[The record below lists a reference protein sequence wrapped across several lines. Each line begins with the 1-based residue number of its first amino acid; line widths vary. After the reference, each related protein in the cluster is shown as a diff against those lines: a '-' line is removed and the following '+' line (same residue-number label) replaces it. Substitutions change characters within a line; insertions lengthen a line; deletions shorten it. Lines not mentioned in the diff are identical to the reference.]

1 MKQPVRFLLRG
12 ISLMLGALCLIN
24 QAEAACSSPAGTAG
38 KMIFNADHH
47 MAQYCDG
54 TDWVAM
60 GRAISGGGAD
70 WGTATQSPTIPNP
83 VPAAIDG
90 FGYSVAVSGTTA
102 VIGVPFD
109 DPGGVSDAG
118 SAYVFDTTTGN
129 LVATL
134 NNPAPTASDYFGVNV
149 AVDGT
154 VAVIGAFEDD
164 PGGVTG
170 AGSAYVFDTTTGN
183 LIATLNN
190 PAPTASDYFGYSVA
204 VSGTTA
210 VVGAYLDDPGGVSGA
225 GSAYVFDTTTGN
237 LIATLNNPAPTASDY
252 FGYSVAVSGT
262 TAVVGAYLDDP
273 GGVSGAGSAYVFDTT
288 TGNLIATLNNPA
300 PNANDA
306 FGVSIAVDGTVA
318 VIGAFEDNPGGVSNA
333 GSAYVFNTTTGNLIA
348 TLNNPA
354 PTASDLFGNSVA
366 VSGTTAV
373 VGAYLDDP
381 GGVSGAGSAYVFDTT
396 TGTLLATLNNPDPTW
411 GDNFGNSVAM
421 SGATAVVG
429 APYDDPGGVSNAGSV
444 YVFTAGTAAPS
455 GGGGADWGTATQ
467 SPTIPNPVPAA
478 SDGFGN
484 SVAVSGTTA
493 VIGVPF
499 DDPGGVNDVGSAYVF
514 DTTTGNLIATLNNP
528 DPTASDQFGKSVAVS
543 GTTAVIGAYWDSPG
557 GVFGA
562 GSAYVFDAIT
572 GNLVATLNNPDPTLA
587 DYFGWIVA
595 VSGTTA
601 VVGAFLDDPGG
612 VNDAGSA
619 YVFDTTTGNLIT
631 TLNNPAPA
639 AGDYFGISVAVSGT
653 TAVIGANQDDPG
665 GVNGAGSA
673 YVFDTT
679 TGNLITTLNN
689 PAPAAD
695 DYFGVSVSVSG
706 TIAVVGAN
714 QDDPGGV
721 NGAGSAYVFDTTTG
735 NLITTLNNPAPAAD
749 DHFGMSVAVSGTTAV
764 VGAPADDPGGVSG
777 AGSAY
782 VFDTT
787 TGNLLATLNNPD
799 PTASDIFGNSVVV
812 DGTTAVVGAF
822 YDDPGGVNGAGS
834 AYVFT
839 AGVLG
844 FTPGKIEYNADD
856 HLMQFQS
863 DYGVH
868 AMGPPGDGG
877 VGCSNPAGVEGE
889 MIYNADHSVMQY
901 CEGDVWV
908 GIGK

>member
-90 FGYSVAVSGTTA
+90 FGY
-102 VIGVPFD
+102 
-109 DPGGVSDAG
+109 
-118 SAYVFDTTTGN
+118 
-129 LVATL
+129 
-134 NNPAPTASDYFGVNV
+134 
-149 AVDGT
+149 
-154 VAVIGAFEDD
+154 
-164 PGGVTG
+164 
-170 AGSAYVFDTTTGN
+170 
-183 LIATLNN
+183 
-190 PAPTASDYFGYSVA
+190 
-204 VSGTTA
+204 
-210 VVGAYLDDPGGVSGA
+210 
-225 GSAYVFDTTTGN
+225 
-237 LIATLNNPAPTASDY
+237 
-252 FGYSVAVSGT
+252 
-262 TAVVGAYLDDP
+262 
-273 GGVSGAGSAYVFDTT
+273 
-288 TGNLIATLNNPA
+288 
-300 PNANDA
+300 
-306 FGVSIAVDGTVA
+306 
-318 VIGAFEDNPGGVSNA
+318 
-333 GSAYVFNTTTGNLIA
+333 
-348 TLNNPA
+348 
-354 PTASDLFGNSVA
+354 
-366 VSGTTAV
+366 
-373 VGAYLDDP
+373 
-381 GGVSGAGSAYVFDTT
+381 
-396 TGTLLATLNNPDPTW
+396 
-411 GDNFGNSVAM
+411 
-421 SGATAVVG
+421 
-429 APYDDPGGVSNAGSV
+429 
-444 YVFTAGTAAPS
+444 
-455 GGGGADWGTATQ
+455 
-467 SPTIPNPVPAA
+467 
-478 SDGFGN
+478 

-695 DYFGVSVSVSG
+695 D
-706 TIAVVGAN
+706 
-714 QDDPGGV
+714 
-721 NGAGSAYVFDTTTG
+721 
-735 NLITTLNNPAPAAD
+735 
-749 DHFGMSVAVSGTTAV
+749 HFGMSVAVSGTTAV

>member
-183 LIATLNN
+183 L
-190 PAPTASDYFGYSVA
+190 
-204 VSGTTA
+204 
-210 VVGAYLDDPGGVSGA
+210 
-225 GSAYVFDTTTGN
+225 
-237 LIATLNNPAPTASDY
+237 
-252 FGYSVAVSGT
+252 
-262 TAVVGAYLDDP
+262 
-273 GGVSGAGSAYVFDTT
+273 
-288 TGNLIATLNNPA
+288 
-300 PNANDA
+300 
-306 FGVSIAVDGTVA
+306 
-318 VIGAFEDNPGGVSNA
+318 
-333 GSAYVFNTTTGNLIA
+333 
-348 TLNNPA
+348 
-354 PTASDLFGNSVA
+354 
-366 VSGTTAV
+366 
-373 VGAYLDDP
+373 
-381 GGVSGAGSAYVFDTT
+381 
-396 TGTLLATLNNPDPTW
+396 
-411 GDNFGNSVAM
+411 
-421 SGATAVVG
+421 
-429 APYDDPGGVSNAGSV
+429 
-444 YVFTAGTAAPS
+444 
-455 GGGGADWGTATQ
+455 
-467 SPTIPNPVPAA
+467 
-478 SDGFGN
+478 
-484 SVAVSGTTA
+484 
-493 VIGVPF
+493 
-499 DDPGGVNDVGSAYVF
+499 
-514 DTTTGNLIATLNNP
+514 
-528 DPTASDQFGKSVAVS
+528 
-543 GTTAVIGAYWDSPG
+543 
-557 GVFGA
+557 
-562 GSAYVFDAIT
+562 
-572 GNLVATLNNPDPTLA
+572 
-587 DYFGWIVA
+587 
-595 VSGTTA
+595 
-601 VVGAFLDDPGG
+601 
-612 VNDAGSA
+612 
-619 YVFDTTTGNLIT
+619 
-631 TLNNPAPA
+631 
-639 AGDYFGISVAVSGT
+639 
-653 TAVIGANQDDPG
+653 
-665 GVNGAGSA
+665 
-673 YVFDTT
+673 
-679 TGNLITTLNN
+679 
-689 PAPAAD
+689 
-695 DYFGVSVSVSG
+695 
-706 TIAVVGAN
+706 
-714 QDDPGGV
+714 
-721 NGAGSAYVFDTTTG
+721 
-735 NLITTLNNPAPAAD
+735 
-749 DHFGMSVAVSGTTAV
+749 
-764 VGAPADDPGGVSG
+764 
-777 AGSAY
+777 
-782 VFDTT
+782 
-787 TGNLLATLNNPD
+787 LATLNNPD

>member
-190 PAPTASDYFGYSVA
+190 PAPTASDYFGY
-204 VSGTTA
+204 
-210 VVGAYLDDPGGVSGA
+210 
-225 GSAYVFDTTTGN
+225 
-237 LIATLNNPAPTASDY
+237 
-252 FGYSVAVSGT
+252 
-262 TAVVGAYLDDP
+262 
-273 GGVSGAGSAYVFDTT
+273 
-288 TGNLIATLNNPA
+288 
-300 PNANDA
+300 
-306 FGVSIAVDGTVA
+306 
-318 VIGAFEDNPGGVSNA
+318 
-333 GSAYVFNTTTGNLIA
+333 
-348 TLNNPA
+348 
-354 PTASDLFGNSVA
+354 SVA

-639 AGDYFGISVAVSGT
+639 A
-653 TAVIGANQDDPG
+653 
-665 GVNGAGSA
+665 
-673 YVFDTT
+673 
-679 TGNLITTLNN
+679 
-689 PAPAAD
+689 
-695 DYFGVSVSVSG
+695 
-706 TIAVVGAN
+706 
-714 QDDPGGV
+714 
-721 NGAGSAYVFDTTTG
+721 
-735 NLITTLNNPAPAAD
+735 D